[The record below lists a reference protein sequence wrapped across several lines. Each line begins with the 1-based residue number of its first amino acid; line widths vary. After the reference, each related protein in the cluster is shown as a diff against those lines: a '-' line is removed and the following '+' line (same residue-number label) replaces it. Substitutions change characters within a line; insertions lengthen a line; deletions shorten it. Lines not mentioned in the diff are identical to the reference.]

1 MGLRVGPESD
11 RTAPDRYRRG
21 VASPQTRS
29 SIVILAGARTPMGRF
44 QGGLSSLTATDL
56 GAGAIAAAIDRSRIT
71 PEDVDFAY
79 LGNVVAAGVGQVPA
93 RRAAADAGIPL
104 TVPSTLLNRACL
116 SGLHAIHLASQMI
129 RLGEADTVVAGGME
143 SMTNAPYL
151 LTKAR
156 SGYRIGDGA
165 VVDSMMADGLTCT
178 LEHCAMGE
186 ATERYAAEL
195 GLAREPQDAFAAA
208 SHERAA
214 RAQKDGLFATEIVP
228 ASIPQRRGEPVVVSD
243 DEGIRTDADAE
254 SMGRLRAAFAPDGN
268 LTAGNASQ
276 ISDGAAACIVTTMDR
291 AEALGIAPLAEVVSH
306 GQVAGP
312 DASLLHQPS
321 NAIGV
326 ALDRAGLT
334 VADMD
339 LLEINEAFAAVAL
352 ASMDALGVTDEIVN
366 VNGGAIALGHPIGM
380 SGTRIVLT
388 LAHELAR
395 RGGGLGAAGLCGG
408 GGQGEAMVL
417 RVAA

>member
-1 MGLRVGPESD
+1 
-11 RTAPDRYRRG
+11 
-21 VASPQTRS
+21 
-29 SIVILAGARTPMGRF
+29 MGRF

-129 RLGEADTVVAGGME
+129 RLGEANTVVAGGME

-186 ATERYAAEL
+186 ATERYASEL

-228 ASIPQRRGEPVVVSD
+228 VSIPQRRGEPVVVSD

-291 AEALGIAPLAEVVSH
+291 AEALGITPLAEVVSH

-352 ASMDALGVTDEIVN
+352 ASMEALGVTDEIVN

>member
-1 MGLRVGPESD
+1 MTGSA
-11 RTAPDRYRRG
+11 TS
-21 VASPQTRS
+21 SP
-29 SIVILAGARTPMGRF
+29 IVILAGARTPMGRF
-44 QGGLSSLTATDL
+44 QGGLSSCSATDL
-56 GAGAIAAAIDRSRIT
+56 GAGAIAAAIERSGIT

-156 SGYRIGDGA
+156 SGYRIGDGT

-214 RAQKDGLFATEIVP
+214 RAQKDGLFATEIVTV
-228 ASIPQRRGEPVVVSD
+228 SIPQRRGEPVVVSD

-326 ALDRAGLT
+326 ALDRVGLT
-334 VADMD
+334 VADID

-352 ASMDALGVTDEIVN
+352 ASMDALGVTNEIVN

>member
-1 MGLRVGPESD
+1 
-11 RTAPDRYRRG
+11 
-21 VASPQTRS
+21 
-29 SIVILAGARTPMGRF
+29 MGRF

-56 GAGAIAAAIDRSRIT
+56 GAVAIEEAVKRAGMAADDI
-71 PEDVDFAY
+71 DFAY

-129 RLGEADTVVAGGME
+129 RLDEAETVVAGGME

-156 SGYRIGDGA
+156 GGYRIGDGA
-165 VVDSMMADGLTCT
+165 VVDSMMLDGLTCT

-195 GLAREPQDAFAAA
+195 GLERGPQDAFAAA

-214 RAQKDGLFATEIVP
+214 RAQKDGLLAEEIAPV
-228 ASIPQRRGEPVVVSD
+228 SVPQRRGEPVVVVD
-243 DEGIRTDADAE
+243 DEGIRPEADAD
-254 SMGRLRAAFAPDGN
+254 SMGRLPAAFVPDGN
-268 LTAGNASQ
+268 ITAGNASQ

-291 AEALGIAPLAEVVSH
+291 AEALGVTPLAEVVAH

-321 NAIGV
+321 NAI
-326 ALDRAGLT
+326 ALALQGAGMT
-334 VADMD
+334 TGD
-339 LLEINEAFAAVAL
+339 LDLVEINEAFAAVAL
-352 ASMDALGVTDEIVN
+352 ASMDALGVPDDMVN
-366 VNGGAIALGHPIGM
+366 VNGGAIALGHPIGATGARLM
-380 SGTRIVLT
+380 TT
-388 LAHELAR
+388 LLNHLER
-395 RGGGLGAAGLCGG
+395 TGGRYGLQTMCEG
-408 GGQGEAMVL
+408 GGQANVTILERLG
-417 RVAA
+417 

>member
-1 MGLRVGPESD
+1 
-11 RTAPDRYRRG
+11 
-21 VASPQTRS
+21 
-29 SIVILAGARTPMGRF
+29 MGRF

-186 ATERYAAEL
+186 ATERYASEL

-228 ASIPQRRGEPVVVSD
+228 VSIPQRRGEPVVVSD

-291 AEALGIAPLAEVVSH
+291 AEALGITPLAEVVSH

-352 ASMDALGVTDEIVN
+352 ASMEALGVTDEIVN